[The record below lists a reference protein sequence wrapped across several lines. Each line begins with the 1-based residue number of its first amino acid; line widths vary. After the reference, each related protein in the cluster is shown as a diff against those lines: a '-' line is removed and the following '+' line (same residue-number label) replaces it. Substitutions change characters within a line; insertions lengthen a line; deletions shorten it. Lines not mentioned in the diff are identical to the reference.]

1 MRIVVIGGTEL
12 IGSKVV
18 KDLRAR
24 GHAVVAAS
32 PTSGVNTMT
41 GKGLKEALAGTN
53 ARLGTVNFDV
63 VKRDVCRAISGKHP
77 RGTP

>member
-1 MRIVVIGGTEL
+1 MRIVVIDRTEL
-12 IGSKVV
+12 IDSKVA

-32 PTSGVNTMT
+32 PTSGVNAMT
-41 GKGLKEALAGTN
+41 GEDLKEALTGAN
-53 ARLGTVNFDV
+53 ARRGTVNFDV
-63 VKRDVCRAISGKHP
+63 VQRDARRTISGKHP

>member
-1 MRIVVIGGTEL
+1 MRIVVICRTEL
-12 IGSKVV
+12 TGGKVAT
-18 KDLRAR
+18 DLRAR

-32 PTSGVNTMT
+32 PTSGVNAMT
-41 GKGLKEALAGTN
+41 GEGLKEALTVTN

-63 VKRDVCRAISGKHP
+63 VKRDARRAISGKHP